1 MLTATAALEILREAV
16 KAPPPRVFRALDE
29 SLGCVLAEDVR
40 AEMDQPPFEKSSM
53 DGWAVRAADV
63 QSGVELKSVGRILA
77 GMPPGLSIHAGETAK
92 IMTGAPLPDGADAVV
107 MVEKSVEL
115 GGGRVRLDAGVVAGE
130 NVCHRGEDLRA
141 GEIVLRRG
149 TVLDAVALS
158 LLASVGCDPAPVHAL
173 PRVLVLPTG
182 DELVAAHG
190 PKPLPGQIRESN
202 GTLIEALLTAAFPAL
217 RVVRTGIAPDAEAE
231 LLEHLRVGL
240 GHDVFILSGGVSM
253 GDADLVPML
262 LKNLG
267 LEVLIEKVA
276 IKPGKPLLFGR
287 VSGKDGHCCH
297 VFGLPGNPVSSFV
310 TFELFVK
317 PFIAALAGAP
327 FPAPVL
333 LPARLRH
340 VRSLKRIPRR
350 QHIPCVLGV
359 GAEGLVAEPLPWH
372 GSADMRGVL
381 GADGLLLVE
390 AGEGVVLPESTV
402 SVHLLAGARCRGE
415 IPARGSA

>member
-1 MLTATAALEILREAV
+1 MLNAAEALEILRGAV
-16 KAPPPRVFRALDE
+16 KTAPPRMLRALDE
-29 SLGCVLAEDVR
+29 ALGCVLAEDVR

-53 DGWAVRAADV
+53 DGWAVCAAEV
-63 QSGVELKSVGRILA
+63 EKGVELKSVGRILA
-77 GMPPGLSIHAGETAK
+77 GMAPGMRISAGETAK
-92 IMTGAPLPDGADAVV
+92 IMTGAPLPEGADAVV

-115 GGGRVRLDAGVVAGE
+115 GAGRVRLEATVVAGE

-141 GEIVLRRG
+141 GEVVLRRG
-149 TVLDAVALS
+149 TSLDAVALS
-158 LLASVGCDPAPVHAL
+158 LLASVGCDPAPVHVL
-173 PRVLVLPTG
+173 PRVMVLPTG
-182 DELVAAHG
+182 DELVSTHG

-202 GTLIEALLTAAFPAL
+202 GTLIEAALRAAFPAL

-287 VSGKDGHCCH
+287 VTGTDGHTCH

-317 PFIAALAGAP
+317 PFIAALSGAP
-327 FPAPVL
+327 FPLPVL

-340 VRSLKRIPRR
+340 TRALKRIQRR
-350 QHIPCVLGV
+350 QHIPCALGITS
-359 GAEGLVAEPLPWH
+359 EGLVAEPLPWH

-390 AGEGVVLPESTV
+390 AGEGTLAPGSMV

-415 IPARGSA
+415 IPARGIE